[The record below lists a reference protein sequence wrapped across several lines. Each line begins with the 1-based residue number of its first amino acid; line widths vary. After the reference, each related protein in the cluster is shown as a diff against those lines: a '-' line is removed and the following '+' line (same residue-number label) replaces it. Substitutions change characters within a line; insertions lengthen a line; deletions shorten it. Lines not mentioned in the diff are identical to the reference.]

1 MQATTFSVLSS
12 DLSGVG
18 AAVREARGASTPS
31 GAILFASGSM
41 AESAERVLGEAQ
53 LALGTTPVV
62 LATASGV
69 LTERGEQ
76 EGASALAG
84 LVWRGGSV
92 ASLFVGSDARPE
104 SVASSLAEQIGAA
117 LGERPGTAVLF
128 AQPQACS
135 TRTLQQLGRAAPRVT
150 VIGGGTLPRGA
161 LAATPSGK
169 VALGS
174 VVGLVLAGLARPAV
188 RATPACRLLAPL
200 APVTEARGSMVL
212 RLGAQPALDR
222 LTSSASSLTG
232 RPLVLAVI
240 AHDPSAATA
249 NATLLRGIRG
259 VDPARKGVV
268 VSDEIAVGTLMSFA
282 VCDPDASRASFTG
295 GVRDVERQLA
305 GSAPQFGLL
314 MTCASRGR
322 ALYGEPGVDAGIVRQ
337 RFPHL
342 PFAGMFSSFEIAPF
356 EERPALHL
364 YAGALAVF
372 GAPS

>member
-222 LTSSASSLTG
+222 LTSS
-232 RPLVLAVI
+232 
-240 AHDPSAATA
+240 
-249 NATLLRGIRG
+249 
-259 VDPARKGVV
+259 
-268 VSDEIAVGTLMSFA
+268 
-282 VCDPDASRASFTG
+282 
-295 GVRDVERQLA
+295 
-305 GSAPQFGLL
+305 
-314 MTCASRGR
+314 
-322 ALYGEPGVDAGIVRQ
+322 
-337 RFPHL
+337 
-342 PFAGMFSSFEIAPF
+342 
-356 EERPALHL
+356 
-364 YAGALAVF
+364 
-372 GAPS
+372 